1 MENTT
6 NFVTL
11 ATAATK
17 NVAITFYWY
26 DYALFGLML
35 ASSVLIGIYFGFF
48 DKKEASA
55 DEYLFGGRTMKAI
68 PIALSL
74 VGSHI
79 SGILVLAI
87 PAEIYMFGATYTL
100 MAVASGIGCMI
111 CVHFYVPVYH
121 NLGLS
126 SIYKYLELR
135 FDRSLRIMSSLLY
148 LVKVFCYLPVVI
160 YVPAL
165 ALSQVTG
172 WNVKVI
178 TPLLCCVCIFY
189 TTIGG
194 LKTVVW
200 TDTLQL
206 VVMYIALIAVM
217 ILGLITVGGF
227 GVVYDRAMAG
237 DRLQMS
243 FDLDPTKRDTFW
255 TVFVGYIFSG
265 TSLLAVNQGHVQ
277 KFISLPNMRSVKLSA
292 LFFSFSFLFAKI
304 IVVLIGLIMYARYY
318 DCDPVNSKTIHKHD
332 ELVPYFVMDVAN
344 TIPGLSGLFIAG
356 IFCASLST
364 LSAYLNSL
372 SGIVYEDFISRYMPE
387 KMREQTVSNILK
399 LLVVIIGVFCTSLVY
414 IVEHL
419 GGVLPLVISMT
430 SMATG
435 PLMGIFTLGMF
446 FPKANTKGALF
457 GSMLAFALVLSLVMG
472 TQYYKF
478 AGILKEV
485 PKPLSVEGCEVFVN
499 TTLTSIPRPGIN
511 SVHWI
516 FKISHYYYCMI
527 GTTLTLL
534 FGVVISFLTADPTAP
549 PADPSLLSPVL
560 VMYLRNKGNVYD
572 SVKLTEYGAKDLY
585 FEIKK

>member
-6 NFVTL
+6 DFVTL
-11 ATAATK
+11 AASAAK
-17 NVAITFYWY
+17 SVAITFYWY
-26 DYALFGLML
+26 DYALFGFML
-35 ASSVLIGIYFGFF
+35 TCSVLIGVYFGFF
-48 DKKEASA
+48 DKKESSA

-87 PAEIYMFGATYTL
+87 PAEIYMFGVTYTF
-100 MAVASGIGCMI
+100 MAIATGVGCMI
-111 CVHFYVPVYH
+111 CAHLYIPVYH

-135 FDRSLRIMSSLLY
+135 FDRRLRTMSSVLY
-148 LVKVFCYLPVVI
+148 LVKVFFYLPVVI

-172 WNVKVI
+172 WNVKAI

-206 VVMYIALIAVM
+206 IVMYIALIAVM

-227 GVVYDRAMAG
+227 GVVYERSMAG
-237 DRLQMS
+237 DRLQLS
-243 FDLDPTKRDTFW
+243 FDLDPTERDTFW
-255 TVFVGYIFSG
+255 TVFIGYIFSG
-265 TSLLAVNQGHVQ
+265 TALLAVNQGHVQ

-292 LFFSFSFLFAKI
+292 LFFSLSFIFAKF
-304 IVVLIGLIMYARYY
+304 IVVLIGLVMYARYY
-318 DCDPVNSKTIHKHD
+318 DCDPVTSKTIHKRD
-332 ELVPYFVMDVAN
+332 ELVPYFVMDVAK

-372 SGIVYEDFISRYMPE
+372 SGIVYEDFISHYMPE
-387 KMREQTVSNILK
+387 KIKPQTVSNILK
-399 LLVVIIGVFCTSLVY
+399 LLVVILGVFCTSLVY

-457 GSMLAFALVLSLVMG
+457 GSMMAFALVLSLVMG

-478 AGILKEV
+478 AGIIKEV
-485 PKPLSVEGCEVFVN
+485 PKPLSVEGCDFAVN
-499 TTLTSIPRPGIN
+499 ATLTSIRSSNVN

-516 FKISHYYYCMI
+516 FKISHYYYSLI
-527 GTTLTLL
+527 GTALTLL
-534 FGVVISFLTADPTAP
+534 FGVVISYLTADPSAP
-549 PADPSLLSPVL
+549 PVDHSLLSPVL
-560 VMYLRNKGNVYD
+560 VSYLRSKGSKYD
-572 SVKLTEYGAKDLY
+572 SVKLTENSAKDVY
-585 FEIKK
+585 FEIDK